1 MYLCPQSP
9 NARKG
14 KRCLKLNKDERCGE
28 YTMSVKAKIITLI
41 TVLVVCLGMIVYG
54 TILEENS
61 ILDIMPRKEA
71 YNIADEV
78 DTFTAK
84 IPDIDEI
91 WQMQDKEDFISTMSQ
106 YIAQKCNYGDNMEN
120 LNEKERVFYIT
131 QVLEMEV
138 NNGGFPQFF
147 FNSSG
152 MFANEL
158 VASFEAIGAKKTS
171 EICKKA
177 ISIYG
182 NEVPMDREKRE
193 ELLTSDD
200 EEEDEKIEALLNEC
214 DDEFFEYEDD
224 LLELNYQFILKNK
237 DSFSK

>member
-1 MYLCPQSP
+1 
-9 NARKG
+9 
-14 KRCLKLNKDERCGE
+14 
-28 YTMSVKAKIITLI
+28 MSVKAKIITLI

-61 ILDIMPRKEA
+61 ILDIMPRLVLMILSAIVVIIRIISNDSKKQGVNKEV

-91 WQMQDKEDFISTMSQ
+91 WQMQDKEDFVSTMSQ

-131 QVLEMEV
+131 QALEMEV
-138 NNGGFPQFF
+138 NNGGFLQFF